1 MTDTSGREPGGWE
14 LLRAIQEING
24 RLDDFA
30 KGHVSA
36 EVFALHVE
44 RTRELE
50 ADLATERATREK
62 GDAELRQSAE
72 ERRKSTAQVWVSIGL
87 AAVAVV
93 FSIFG
98 GIVRQG
104 LGLP

>member
-1 MTDTSGREPGGWE
+1 MSDASGREPGGWE
-14 LLRAIQEING
+14 LLRAIQSINT
-24 RLDDFA
+24 RLDDFT
-30 KGHVSA
+30 KGYVSA

-44 RTRELE
+44 RVREIE
-50 ADLATERATREK
+50 ADLAGEKAEREK
-62 GDAELRQSAE
+62 ADAALRQTAE
-72 ERRKSTAQVWVSIGL
+72 ERRKANAQVWTSIAL

-98 GIVRQG
+98 GIVRQE

>member
-1 MTDTSGREPGGWE
+1 MSDEEGREPGGWE
-14 LLRAIQEING
+14 LLRAIQGINA

-30 KGHVSA
+30 KGYVSA
-36 EVFALHVE
+36 EVFALHLE
-44 RTRELE
+44 KTRELE
-50 ADLATERATREK
+50 TDLATERTAREK
-62 GDAELRQSAE
+62 ADSELRQGVE
-72 ERRKSTAQVWVSIGL
+72 ERRKATAQVWTSIAL
-87 AAVAVV
+87 AAVAVA

>member
-1 MTDTSGREPGGWE
+1 MTDTGREPGGWE
-14 LLRAIQEING
+14 LLRAIQGING

-30 KGHVSA
+30 KGYVSA

-44 RTRELE
+44 RTREVE
-50 ADLATERATREK
+50 AELNAEKAAREK
-62 GDAELRQSAE
+62 GDAELRQSQE
-72 ERRKSTAQVWVSIGL
+72 EKRKATAQVWASIGL

>member
-1 MTDTSGREPGGWE
+1 MSEQEREPGGWE
-14 LLRAIQEING
+14 LLRAIQSINT

-30 KGHVSA
+30 KGYVSA

-44 RTRELE
+44 RVREIE
-50 ADLATERATREK
+50 ADLAAEKAEREK
-62 GDAELRQSAE
+62 GDATLRQTAE
-72 ERRKSTAQVWVSIGL
+72 ERRKASAQVWVSIGL

>member
-1 MTDTSGREPGGWE
+1 MSESSEPGGWE
-14 LLRAIQEING
+14 LLRAIQSINT

-30 KGHVSA
+30 KGYVSA

-44 RTRELE
+44 RTQGLE
-50 ADLATERATREK
+50 ADLAAEKTEREK
-62 GDAELRQSAE
+62 ADAALRQSAE
-72 ERRKSTAQVWVSIGL
+72 ERRKAAAQVWTSIAL
-87 AAVAVV
+87 AAVAVA

-98 GIVRQG
+98 GFIRQG